1 MSLLE
6 NILDFNRTFVNDHMY
21 EQYETSKRPDKKAVP
36 FTCMDTRLQELATKA
51 LGFNNGDLKIV
62 KNAGATITHPYGST
76 MRSLLIAIYALG
88 AEEIIIM
95 GHRDCGMGQLNVD
108 EVLERMSQRGV
119 NDRTLSILAN
129 SGLDIRKFLQ
139 GFTDVYEN
147 VKDNVDKVI
156 NHPLFDKSV
165 PVHGLIIDPRTG
177 ELELVH
183 DGYKNT
189 TSQN

>member
-21 EQYETSKRPDKKAVP
+21 EQYETSKRPDKKAVL

-108 EVLERMSQRGV
+108 EVLERMSQRGID
-119 NDRTLSILAN
+119 DRTLSILAN

-147 VKDNVDKVI
+147 VKDNVNKVI